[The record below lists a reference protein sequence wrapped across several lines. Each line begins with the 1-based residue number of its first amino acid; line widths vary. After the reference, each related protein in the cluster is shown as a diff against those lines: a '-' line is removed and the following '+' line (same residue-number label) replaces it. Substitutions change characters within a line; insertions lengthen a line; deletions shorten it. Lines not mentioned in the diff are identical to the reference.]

1 MENIVSSLSKMWHK
15 VINLEKTLFPL
26 LKEELRLEALSTKES
41 KLIQI
46 LDFAEIEVYWRGKK
60 TRMLECFLGAL

>member
-1 MENIVSSLSKMWHK
+1 MFTLIL
-15 VINLEKTLFPL
+15 KTF
-26 LKEELRLEALSTKES
+26 STFDVFVCMHF
-41 KLIQI
+41 IDMG